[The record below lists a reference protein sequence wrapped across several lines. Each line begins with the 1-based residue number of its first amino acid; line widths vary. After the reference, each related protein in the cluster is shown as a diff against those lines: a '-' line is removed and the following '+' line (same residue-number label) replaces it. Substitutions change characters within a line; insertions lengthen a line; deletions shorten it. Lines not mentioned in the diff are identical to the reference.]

1 MCSPALLSF
10 TRAGIPNPVNKI
22 ARIEPTRHRA
32 SLRTPTP
39 PEHTKL
45 NREIKI
51 ADTPDGTKCRIWVHT
66 KELAELRH
74 YGSTTAQ
81 LRQLVYDSHNRENQN
96 ETLNTA
102 LERITGW
109 TTETLQQ
116 HPNGWR
122 RYALRWPT

>member
-1 MCSPALLSF
+1 M
-10 TRAGIPNPVNKI
+10 
-22 ARIEPTRHRA
+22 
-32 SLRTPTP
+32 
-39 PEHTKL
+39 
-45 NREIKI
+45 NREIEI

-66 KELAELRH
+66 TELAELRC

-81 LRQLVYDSHNRENQN
+81 LRQLVYDSHHCDENQN
-96 ETLNTA
+96 ETLNAA

-109 TTETLQQ
+109 TTEALEQ